1 MKEVNEM
8 KKYNSPE
15 IELVSMNDSD
25 VITTSDIQA
34 GLETTPVPDNG
45 GTWENL

>member
-1 MKEVNEM
+1 M
-8 KKYNSPE
+8 KKYNNPE
-15 IELVSMNDSD
+15 IEILTMNYSD

-45 GTWENL
+45 GTWEAL